1 MKKSDI
7 KLIICLAVAGV
18 IALAAVLLCSQKG
31 TTVVIKRDKEQV
43 FKGSLYYNQTVDLG
57 TNLVKIKN
65 GKVDVISADCENQ
78 VCVNHPQISKKGQ
91 QIVCLP
97 NKIVITIK

>member
-7 KLIICLAVAGV
+7 KLIICLAVAGI

-31 TTVVIKRDKEQV
+31 TTVVITQNKQQL
-43 FKGSLYYNQTVDLG
+43 FKGSLYYNRTVDLG
-57 TNLVKIKN
+57 TNVVKIKN
-65 GKVDVISADCENQ
+65 GRVDVISADCENQ
-78 VCVNHPQISKKGQ
+78 ICVDHPKISKKGQ

-97 NKIVITIK
+97 NKIIITIK